1 MRAVK
6 ACDGTATVVDQA
18 WPQGEGLTVKVAS
31 AGICGSD
38 LHLLDWNIPVVLGH
52 EMAGTLP
59 DGTPVAVEPMDP
71 CWSCEACVSGAYN
84 LCRRGPA
91 MVLGVGRDGGLAD
104 ACLVP
109 SSSLTPL
116 PGGVD
121 LADACLIEPL
131 AVAVHAV
138 RRGSVS
144 GGERVAVV
152 GGGSLGQLAVVAAQA
167 CGADVSIEARHE
179 AQVEVAGR
187 LGARPVGE
195 GYDVVIEAAGTASAL
210 ARAVELCRPGG
221 TVVAVGTYWDTPTMP
236 ALDMG
241 NREIA
246 LVPSSMYGRSGP
258 SRDFDAA
265 AALLAA
271 RPDVP
276 GLVITHRFPLDAA
289 ADAFAAARDRAG
301 GAIKVVIE
309 P

>member
-6 ACDGTATVVDQA
+6 AVDGAATLVDQA
-18 WPQGEGLTVKVAS
+18 WPDQEGLTVKVAS

-38 LHLLDWNIPVVLGH
+38 LHLLDWNVPVVLGH

-59 DGTPVAVEPMDP
+59 DGTPVAIEPLDP
-71 CWSCEACVSGAYN
+71 CWACEACTSGAYN
-84 LCRRGPA
+84 LCRLGPT
-91 MVLGVGRDGGLAD
+91 MVLGVGRDGGLAE
-104 ACLVP
+104 ACAVP
-109 SSSLTPL
+109 ERAVTRL
-116 PGGVD
+116 PTGTD

-144 GGERVAVV
+144 SAQRVAVV
-152 GGGSLGQLAVVAAQA
+152 GGGSLGQLALVAAQA
-167 CGADVSIEARHE
+167 CGAEVSMEARHH
-179 AQVEVAGR
+179 AQAEVAR
-187 LGARPVGE
+187 QLGAGSVSE

-221 TVVAVGTYWDTPTMP
+221 TVVAVGSYWEEPLMP

-241 NREIA
+241 MREIT

-258 SRDFDAA
+258 TRDFDSA
-265 AALLAA
+265 AALLAV
-271 RPDVP
+271 RPELPD
-276 GLVITHRFPLDAA
+276 LVITHRFPLDAA
-289 ADAFAAARDRAG
+289 AEAFAAARDRAG
-301 GAIKVVIE
+301 GAIKVVVE